1 MGEALTVSDALLAD
15 VNNYLD
21 NTWKDAARDR
31 KTLGFIR
38 SGMIRINKWLG
49 ENADYE
55 TDGEPRTLLFEFVRY
70 ARDGAMDL
78 FETNYKSMILAMQN
92 NKAVS
97 DYAKQKTI
105 SAEQ

>member
-1 MGEALTVSDALLAD
+1 MPKLTVSEALLAD

-21 NTWKDAARDR
+21 NTWIDEARAR
-31 KTLGFIR
+31 KVRGFIL
-38 SGMIRINKWLG
+38 SGMVRINKWLG

-55 TDGEPRTLLFEFVRY
+55 SEGDPRTLLFEFVRY

-92 NKAVS
+92 DKAVTH
-97 DYAKQKTI
+97 YAQQSAI
-105 SAEQ
+105 QAEQ

>member
-1 MGEALTVSDALLAD
+1 MAKLTVSDVLLAD

-21 NTWKDAARDR
+21 NTWPDSARDQ

-38 SGMIRINKWLG
+38 SGMVYINDKLG
-49 ENADYE
+49 KEADYE
-55 TDGEPRTLLFEFVRY
+55 SDGLPRTLLFEFVRY

-92 NKAVS
+92 KKAVNT
-97 DYAKQKTI
+97 YAQQGTI
-105 SAEQ
+105 QTE